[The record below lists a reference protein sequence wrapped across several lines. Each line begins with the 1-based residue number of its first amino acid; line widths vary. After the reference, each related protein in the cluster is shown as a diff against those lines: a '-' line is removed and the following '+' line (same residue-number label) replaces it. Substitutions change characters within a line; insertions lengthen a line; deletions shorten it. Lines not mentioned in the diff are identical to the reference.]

1 MLIAAINARRLIVAL
16 PMIYKHPWSV
26 HALTIRVFGAADA
39 AGNPTTMWTATICRS
54 SRRMAY
60 DIGNMMNAR

>member
-1 MLIAAINARRLIVAL
+1 
-16 PMIYKHPWSV
+16 MIYKHPWSD

-39 AGNPTTMWTATICRS
+39 AGNPMIMWTATICRS

-60 DIGNMMNAR
+60 DIGNMMNAG